1 MYGMVAVVVAYS
13 TRTNTLTVFFRRTT
27 KTKTS
32 SDDALI
38 DLQQLPN
45 KRHRKSN
52 DYTHPEIQSKP
63 SHLNNSCSLV
73 LNPLGGP
80 LQVLSPWR
88 VISRKM
94 SESVDAL

>member
-1 MYGMVAVVVAYS
+1 M
-13 TRTNTLTVFFRRTT
+13 
-27 KTKTS
+27 KTS

-45 KRHRKSN
+45 KRHRNSN
-52 DYTHPEIQSKP
+52 DYTHPEFQSKP

-94 SESVDAL
+94 LESVDAL